1 MGDNATLYPTEFLNS
16 INASGLPLA
25 RLALKPGCPLM
36 LLRNID
42 PTNGLCNG
50 TRMILLDIRP
60 MVLRCRILG
69 GEYAGNVVFIPRIT
83 IDPSEDLPVNLFRRQ
98 FPVRLAFVMTI
109 NKAQGQ
115 SIINVGIDLC
125 SPVFSHGQLYVA
137 LSHCTSSNRIKVVFP
152 EDSHITHTSNIVY
165 TEVLAGLINTN

>member
-1 MGDNATLYPTEFLNS
+1 MDHTYTLNKVQGDNATLYPTEFLNS

-36 LLRNID
+36 LLYNID

-50 TRMILLDIRP
+50 THMILLEIKP
-60 MVLRCRILG
+60 MVLRCHILG
-69 GEYAGNVVFIPRIT
+69 GDYAGNEVFIPRIT
-83 IDPSEDLPVNLFRRQ
+83 IDPSDDLPVNLYHCQ

-109 NKAQGQ
+109 NKSQGQ

-125 SPVFSHGQLYVA
+125 SPVLSHGQFYVA
-137 LSHCTSSNRIKVVFP
+137 LSRCTFADRIKVVFP
-152 EDSHITHTSNIVY
+152 
-165 TEVLAGLINTN
+165 